1 MKEHKWTWADYID
14 GGPNLDQRLIKIAK
28 LLKRMRAWENKNG
41 DMPMDSPNGIMFGKD
56 MDFHSAYS
64 QTVEPLPFHGM
75 SSYPYPTG
83 ERYPQ
88 SEAHLEYV
96 EAYNTR
102 HVRGYYR

>member
-56 MDFHSAYS
+56 MDLVNNIKLGLS
-64 QTVEPLPFHGM
+64 GM
-75 SSYPYPTG
+75 LNNNFQFDKKMKIILNKIWR
-83 ERYPQ
+83 RY
-88 SEAHLEYV
+88 A
-96 EAYNTR
+96 
-102 HVRGYYR
+102 

>member
-56 MDFHSAYS
+56 MDFVNNIKLGLS
-64 QTVEPLPFHGM
+64 GM
-75 SSYPYPTG
+75 LDNNFLFDKKMKIVLNKIWR
-83 ERYPQ
+83 RY
-88 SEAHLEYV
+88 A
-96 EAYNTR
+96 
-102 HVRGYYR
+102 